1 MGVSWKLSYKIT
13 IRRDKWLLIV
23 IIYGHQVKRTA
34 IDKEVHPYPTTLF
47 RQCDSVNYYRG
58 FVLLLSG
65 DSDDTFENTKTNNIN
80 LRSRYK
86 LI

>member
-1 MGVSWKLSYKIT
+1 MVGACNYLWTLSWLHF
-13 IRRDKWLLIV
+13 DK
-23 IIYGHQVKRTA
+23 
-34 IDKEVHPYPTTLF
+34 DVHLPHSLF
-47 RQCDSVNYYRG
+47 RQCDSVNYYSG

-86 LI
+86 LIYLTLRNVTIPAEY